1 MQKVSIYKR
10 GVHLTGV
17 DNLEQSIRI
26 HIGENGLSI
35 DILIFKTMAVF
46 IIETSMGRQDELNV
60 LLLSATNR

>member
-1 MQKVSIYKR
+1 MSIYKR
-10 GVHLTGV
+10 GVYLTGV

-26 HIGENGLSI
+26 HIGENALSI
-35 DILIFKTMAVF
+35 DILFFKTMAVF